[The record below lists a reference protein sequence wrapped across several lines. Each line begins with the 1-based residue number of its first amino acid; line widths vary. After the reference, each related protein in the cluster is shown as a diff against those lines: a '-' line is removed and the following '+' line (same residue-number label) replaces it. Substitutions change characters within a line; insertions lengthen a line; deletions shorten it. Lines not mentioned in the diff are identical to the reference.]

1 MAIMFNCAHDWSFD
15 QFVADCNSYKALPIK
30 GVYCRR
36 GASDN
41 EVFIA
46 TLKRI
51 CNEYIADNTQRFTYV
66 NERNGY
72 THVDY
77 EEMGEWLWSYLCHEI
92 YISDWYKDVYN
103 QRPHLDKDLYLWA
116 LGYHDMVNTLLWR
129 GMSFRTMDDIINDYE
144 RSAKRVREYA
154 LSQI

>member
-1 MAIMFNCAHDWSFD
+1 MAIMFNCANDWSFD
-15 QFVADCNSYKALPIK
+15 KFVTDCNSYKALPIK

-46 TLKRI
+46 TLKLI
-51 CNEYIADNTQRFTYV
+51 CNEWIADNTQRFTYI
-66 NERNGY
+66 NECNGHS
-72 THVDY
+72 HVDY
-77 EEMGEWLWSYLCHEI
+77 EEMGEWLWSYLCQEV
-92 YISDWYKDVYN
+92 YISDWYKDIYN

-116 LGYHDMVNTLLWR
+116 LGYHNMVNTLSWR
-129 GMSFRTMDDIINDYE
+129 GLSCRTMDDIVNDYVHG
-144 RSAKRVREYA
+144 AKKVREYV

>member
-1 MAIMFNCAHDWSFD
+1 MAVMISCASDWSFD
-15 QFVADCNSYKALPIK
+15 LFVADCNNYKALPIK
-30 GVYCRR
+30 GVYCRQ
-36 GASDN
+36 GASAN

-46 TLKRI
+46 TLKLI
-51 CNEYIADNTQRFTYV
+51 CNEFIADNIKRFTYV

-77 EEMGEWLWSYLCHEI
+77 EEMGKWLWSYLCHEVN
-92 YISDWYKDVYN
+92 ISDWYKDVYN

-116 LGYHDMVNTLLWR
+116 LGYHNMVNTLLWR
-129 GMSFRTMDDIINDYE
+129 GMSFRAMDDIINDYV
-144 RSAKRVREYA
+144 RSAIKVREYT